1 MGFLDNLKSKSQ
13 QMSQQ
18 LNTKKSQL
26 KSREFAQG
34 SMAICALV
42 AAADG
47 SIDPVEQQKTTDVIT
62 TNEVLSI
69 FDPRDLREIFDK
81 YAGKLRTDYQL
92 GKVEAIQAIGKLRGK
107 PEQARAAIQ
116 IGIIIGGADGNFDE
130 NEQAA
135 VREAC
140 NAVGIAP
147 GEFDL

>member
-26 KSREFAQG
+26 KSKEFAQG

-47 SIDPVEQQKTTDVIT
+47 SIDVVEQQKTTELIT

-69 FDPRDLREIFDK
+69 FDPSYLREIFDK
-81 YAGKLRTDYQL
+81 YADKLRADYQL
-92 GKVEAIQAIGKLRGK
+92 GKAESIRCIGKLRGK
-107 PEQARAAIQ
+107 PEEARATIQ
-116 IGIIIGGADGNFDE
+116 IGIVIGGADGNFDL

-140 NAVGIAP
+140 EAVGIAP
-147 GEFDL
+147 SEFGL

>member
-26 KSREFAQG
+26 KSKEFAQG
-34 SMAICALV
+34 SMAMCALV

-47 SIDPVEQQKTTDVIT
+47 SIDVVEQQKTTELIT

-81 YAGKLRTDYQL
+81 YADKLRADYQL

-107 PEQARAAIQ
+107 PDQARAAIQ

-130 NEQAA
+130 HEQAA

-147 GEFDL
+147 SEFDL